1 MKKQETV
8 THGQETKQAINI
20 NNEPDVTISRQGFKA
35 AVTNMFRG
43 LKDNVITMNDQ
54 WEVSAEKRKP

>member
-54 WEVSAEKRKP
+54 